1 MLHLFAGLDLHTGL
15 LLLLALAFVLFYE
28 AINGFHDTANAVAT
42 VIYTRAMRSQLAVVM
57 AAVFNF
63 LGVLLGGLSVAYAIV
78 HMLPTDLLLNMG
90 SSHGLAMVFS
100 MLLAA
105 IIWNLGTWYFGLPA
119 SSSHTLIGAIIGI
132 GLTNALMTG
141 TSVVDALNIPK
152 VLSIFGSL
160 IVSPIVGLVFA
171 GGLIFLLRRYWS
183 GTKKRARIHLT
194 PAEREKKDGK
204 KKPPFWT
211 RIALIL
217 SAIGVA
223 FSHGANDGQ
232 KGIGLVML
240 VLIGVAPA
248 GFVVN
253 MNATGYEITR
263 TRDAINNVEA
273 YFEQHPALLKQATG
287 ADQLVPAPEAGATQ
301 PAEFHCHPSNTINAL
316 NRLKG
321 MLTTDV
327 ESYDKLS
334 LDQRSQMRRIM
345 LCVSDTIDKVV
356 KMPGVSADD
365 QRLLKKLKSDM
376 LSTIEYAPVWIIMA
390 VALAL
395 GIGTMIGWRRVATT
409 IGEKIGKKGMTYAQG
424 MSAQMTAA
432 VSIGLASYTG
442 MPVSTTHVLSSSVAG
457 TMVER
462 TAAGIARGELDVR
475 LPVTGDERDEVDRL
489 RGTINR
495 MAEGL
500 EETEKMKNEFISSVS
515 HELRTPLTSI
525 RGWVETLR
533 TLDDPSD
540 ENYRKGLEIIN
551 NETARLYNMVE
562 ELLDFSRLQNGR
574 LKMTCRPLDL
584 VAELTDAVLFCEA
597 RIQREGLV
605 LVYNEPEEMI
615 PVYAD
620 PDRLRQVFINI
631 LDNAIKYSAPGG
643 RITVKLWAG
652 EYKAFIELIDQ
663 GRGIPPED
671 LENVK
676 TKFYKGSNSVRGSGI
691 GLALVDSIM
700 TALDGTM
707 DIKSTLGRGTVVT
720 LGLPLYKNKK
730 PFS

>member
-183 GTKKRARIHLT
+183 GT
-194 PAEREKKDGK
+194 
-204 KKPPFWT
+204 KPPFWT

-457 TMVER
+457 TMV
-462 TAAGIARGELDVR
+462 
-475 LPVTGDERDEVDRL
+475 VD
-489 RGTINR
+489 GG
-495 MAEGL
+495 GL
-500 EETEKMKNEFISSVS
+500 QRKTV
-515 HELRTPLTSI
+515 TSI
-525 RGWVETLR
+525 LMAWVFTL
-533 TLDDPSD
+533 P
-540 ENYRKGLEIIN
+540 
-551 NETARLYNMVE
+551 A
-562 ELLDFSRLQNGR
+562 
-574 LKMTCRPLDL
+574 
-584 VAELTDAVLFCEA
+584 AVLLSG
-597 RIQREGLV
+597 GLYW
-605 LVYNEPEEMI
+605 LS
-615 PVYAD
+615 
-620 PDRLRQVFINI
+620 LQF
-631 LDNAIKYSAPGG
+631 L
-643 RITVKLWAG
+643 
-652 EYKAFIELIDQ
+652 
-663 GRGIPPED
+663 
-671 LENVK
+671 
-676 TKFYKGSNSVRGSGI
+676 
-691 GLALVDSIM
+691 
-700 TALDGTM
+700 
-707 DIKSTLGRGTVVT
+707 
-720 LGLPLYKNKK
+720 
-730 PFS
+730 

>member
-152 VLSIFGSL
+152 VIGIFASL

-253 MNATGYEITR
+253 MNATGS
-263 TRDAINNVEA
+263 
-273 YFEQHPALLKQATG
+273 
-287 ADQLVPAPEAGATQ
+287 TQ

-457 TMVER
+457 TMV
-462 TAAGIARGELDVR
+462 
-475 LPVTGDERDEVDRL
+475 VD
-489 RGTINR
+489 GG
-495 MAEGL
+495 GL
-500 EETEKMKNEFISSVS
+500 QRKTV
-515 HELRTPLTSI
+515 TSI
-525 RGWVETLR
+525 LMAWVFTL
-533 TLDDPSD
+533 P
-540 ENYRKGLEIIN
+540 
-551 NETARLYNMVE
+551 A
-562 ELLDFSRLQNGR
+562 
-574 LKMTCRPLDL
+574 
-584 VAELTDAVLFCEA
+584 AVLLSG
-597 RIQREGLV
+597 GLYW
-605 LVYNEPEEMI
+605 LS
-615 PVYAD
+615 
-620 PDRLRQVFINI
+620 LQF
-631 LDNAIKYSAPGG
+631 L
-643 RITVKLWAG
+643 
-652 EYKAFIELIDQ
+652 
-663 GRGIPPED
+663 
-671 LENVK
+671 
-676 TKFYKGSNSVRGSGI
+676 
-691 GLALVDSIM
+691 
-700 TALDGTM
+700 
-707 DIKSTLGRGTVVT
+707 
-720 LGLPLYKNKK
+720 
-730 PFS
+730 

>member
-15 LLLLALAFVLFYE
+15 LLLLALGFVLFYE

-42 VIYTRAMRSQLAVVM
+42 VIYTRAMRSQLAVAM
-57 AAVFNF
+57 AAIFNF
-63 LGVLLGGLSVAYAIV
+63 FGVLLGGLSVAYAIV

-90 SSHGLAMVFS
+90 SAHGLAMVFS

-132 GLTNALMTG
+132 GLTNAMMTG

-152 VLSIFGSL
+152 VISIFASL
-160 IVSPIVGLVFA
+160 ILSPVVGLVFA
-171 GGLIFLLRRYWS
+171 GGLIFILRRYWS
-183 GTKKRARIHLT
+183 NTKKKARIHLT

-217 SAIGVA
+217 SAIGVS

-253 MNATGYEITR
+253 MNASGYEITR
-263 TRDAINNVEA
+263 TRDAVNNVELFFQQRPELLTKA
-273 YFEQHPALLKQATG
+273 IGAEQLIPS
-287 ADQLVPAPEAGATQ
+287 PEPGVAAN
-301 PAEFHCHPSNTINAL
+301 AEFHCHPANTINAL
-316 NRLKG
+316 ERSKG
-321 MLTTDV
+321 MLTNI

-334 LDQRSQMRRIM
+334 VEQRSQLRRVL
-345 LCVSDTIDKVV
+345 LCIADTTDKVAKLPEV
-356 KMPGVSADD
+356 NGEDL
-365 QRLLKKLKSDM
+365 RLLKKLKTDM

-457 TMVER
+457 TMIVDGGGLQR
-462 TAAGIARGELDVR
+462 KT
-475 LPVTGDERDEVDRL
+475 VT
-489 RGTINR
+489 
-495 MAEGL
+495 
-500 EETEKMKNEFISSVS
+500 
-515 HELRTPLTSI
+515 
-525 RGWVETLR
+525 
-533 TLDDPSD
+533 
-540 ENYRKGLEIIN
+540 
-551 NETARLYNMVE
+551 
-562 ELLDFSRLQNGR
+562 
-574 LKMTCRPLDL
+574 
-584 VAELTDAVLFCEA
+584 
-597 RIQREGLV
+597 
-605 LVYNEPEEMI
+605 
-615 PVYAD
+615 
-620 PDRLRQVFINI
+620 NI
-631 LDNAIKYSAPGG
+631 LMAWVFTLPASI
-643 RITVKLWAG
+643 IL
-652 EYKAFIELIDQ
+652 
-663 GRGIPPED
+663 
-671 LENVK
+671 
-676 TKFYKGSNSVRGSGI
+676 SG
-691 GLALVDSIM
+691 ALYWISLKI
-700 TALDGTM
+700 
-707 DIKSTLGRGTVVT
+707 I
-720 LGLPLYKNKK
+720 
-730 PFS
+730 

>member
-15 LLLLALAFVLFYE
+15 LLVLALVFVLFYE

-42 VIYTRAMRSQLAVVM
+42 VIYTRAMRSQLAVAM
-57 AAVFNF
+57 AAIFNF

-90 SSHGLAMVFS
+90 SAHGLAMVFS

-152 VLSIFGSL
+152 VIGIFVSL
-160 IVSPIVGLVFA
+160 IISPIVGLVVA
-171 GGLIFLLRRYWS
+171 GGLIFILRRYWS

-253 MNATGYEITR
+253 MNASGYEITR
-263 TRDAINNVEA
+263 TRDAVNNVET
-273 YFEQHPALLKQATG
+273 FFQQRPELLQKV
-287 ADQLVPAPEAGATQ
+287 ADSAEKLTPEAMA
-301 PAEFHCHPSNTINAL
+301 AVEFHCHPANTINAL
-316 NRLKG
+316 DRTKA
-321 MLTTDV
+321 MLANI

-334 LDQRSQMRRIM
+334 VEQRGQLRRIM
-345 LCVSDTIDKVV
+345 LCISDTTDKVA
-356 KMPGVSADD
+356 KMPEVNVDD
-365 QRLLKKLKSDM
+365 QRLLKKLKTDM
-376 LSTIEYAPVWIIMA
+376 LSTIEYAPIWIIMA

-395 GIGTMIGWRRVATT
+395 GVGTMIGWRRVATT

-424 MSAQMTAA
+424 MAAQMTSA

-457 TMVER
+457 TMVVDGGGLQR
-462 TAAGIARGELDVR
+462 KT
-475 LPVTGDERDEVDRL
+475 VT
-489 RGTINR
+489 
-495 MAEGL
+495 
-500 EETEKMKNEFISSVS
+500 
-515 HELRTPLTSI
+515 
-525 RGWVETLR
+525 
-533 TLDDPSD
+533 
-540 ENYRKGLEIIN
+540 
-551 NETARLYNMVE
+551 
-562 ELLDFSRLQNGR
+562 
-574 LKMTCRPLDL
+574 
-584 VAELTDAVLFCEA
+584 
-597 RIQREGLV
+597 
-605 LVYNEPEEMI
+605 
-615 PVYAD
+615 
-620 PDRLRQVFINI
+620 NI
-631 LDNAIKYSAPGG
+631 LMAWVFTLPASILLSGVLYWLSL
-643 RITVKLWAG
+643 KL
-652 EYKAFIELIDQ
+652 I
-663 GRGIPPED
+663 
-671 LENVK
+671 
-676 TKFYKGSNSVRGSGI
+676 
-691 GLALVDSIM
+691 
-700 TALDGTM
+700 
-707 DIKSTLGRGTVVT
+707 
-720 LGLPLYKNKK
+720 
-730 PFS
+730 

>member
-1 MLHLFAGLDLHTGL
+1 MLHLFAGLDFHTGL

-42 VIYTRAMRSQLAVVM
+42 VIYTRALRSQVAVVM

-63 LGVLLGGLSVAYAIV
+63 FGVLLGGLSVAYAIV
-78 HMLPTDLLLNMG
+78 HMLPTDLLLNV
-90 SSHGLAMVFS
+90 SSGHGLAMVFS
-100 MLLAA
+100 LLFAA

-152 VLSIFGSL
+152 VIGIFGSL
-160 IVSPIVGLVFA
+160 IISPIVGLVVA

-211 RIALIL
+211 RIARIV

-263 TRDAINNVEA
+263 TRDAINNVET
-273 YFEQHPALLKQATG
+273 YFQQRPDLLKKATG
-287 ADQLVPAPEAGATQ
+287 VDQLIPSPEAGATQ
-301 PAEFHCHPSNTINAL
+301 PAEFHCHPANAINAL
-316 NRLKG
+316 ERAKG
-321 MLTTDV
+321 MLTDV
-327 ESYDKLS
+327 ESYDKLTPE
-334 LDQRSQMRRIM
+334 QRGQMRRIM
-345 LCVSDTIDKVV
+345 LCISDVTEKVSKL
-356 KMPGVSADD
+356 PEVSADD
-365 QRLLKKLKSDM
+365 KRLLKKLKVDM
-376 LSTIEYAPVWIIMA
+376 LNTIEYAPIWIIMA

-395 GIGTMIGWRRVATT
+395 GLGTMVGWRRVATT

-457 TMVER
+457 TM
-462 TAAGIARGELDVR
+462 L
-475 LPVTGDERDEVDRL
+475 VD
-489 RGTINR
+489 GG
-495 MAEGL
+495 GL
-500 EETEKMKNEFISSVS
+500 QRKTV
-515 HELRTPLTSI
+515 TSI
-525 RGWVETLR
+525 LMAWVFTLPASI
-533 TLDDPSD
+533 LLSG
-540 ENYRKGLEIIN
+540 GLYW
-551 NETARLYNMVE
+551 T
-562 ELLDFSRLQNGR
+562 SLQF
-574 LKMTCRPLDL
+574 L
-584 VAELTDAVLFCEA
+584 
-597 RIQREGLV
+597 
-605 LVYNEPEEMI
+605 
-615 PVYAD
+615 
-620 PDRLRQVFINI
+620 
-631 LDNAIKYSAPGG
+631 
-643 RITVKLWAG
+643 
-652 EYKAFIELIDQ
+652 
-663 GRGIPPED
+663 
-671 LENVK
+671 
-676 TKFYKGSNSVRGSGI
+676 
-691 GLALVDSIM
+691 
-700 TALDGTM
+700 
-707 DIKSTLGRGTVVT
+707 
-720 LGLPLYKNKK
+720 
-730 PFS
+730 